1 MDYLLFSSMDAP
13 QNLGILMDHVKLNAA
28 ALSASCPPRQES
40 IAALL
45 VEAGCN
51 LVIATRGNFD

>member
-28 ALSASCPPRQES
+28 ALSASCPPARK
-40 IAALL
+40 AL
-45 VEAGCN
+45 
-51 LVIATRGNFD
+51 RHSW